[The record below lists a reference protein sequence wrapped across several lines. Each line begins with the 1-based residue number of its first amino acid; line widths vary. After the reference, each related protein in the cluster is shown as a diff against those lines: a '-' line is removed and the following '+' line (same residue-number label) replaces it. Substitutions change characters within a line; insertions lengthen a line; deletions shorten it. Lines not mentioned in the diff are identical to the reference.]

1 MKKFFLMLLALML
14 AATTLAAFAEDAA
27 IIPSPGADDMADMDD
42 TADFAAV
49 EGFVLDV
56 QDGLLLLQTRE
67 GQRIEALL
75 TAETLMDGNEPAIGD
90 YIHITYNG
98 QMTKSIPA
106 QITAD
111 FVGDYVLMGLVSDK
125 TEEGFLLTYGEQAW
139 QVNATADQLALIQ
152 DGMFITVFHNGI
164 MTRSIPA
171 QVTAD
176 HVRGTEIVGTVIEMV
191 EGGFTLTVEGEES
204 AYHVALKEDAMS
216 FVQAEPGMTLIVVT
230 DGIQSA
236 SAESILVNAVEVL
249 PLPIAEELFDMA
261 GTVTEITE
269 EGIFITTADGR
280 PVQIITSE
288 ETLCEGKTIEVGDF
302 IHVTYNGQMT
312 RSIPAQISALKIGCY
327 THTGVVSEITAEQFT
342 LTTDAEIILVNA
354 TADQLANLTDGMTV
368 TVYSNGAMTM
378 SLPAQIG
385 AELIT
390 ATSVIID

>member
-14 AATTLAAFAEDAA
+14 ATTTLAVFAEDAA
-27 IIPSPGADDMADMDD
+27 IIPSPGAADIDDIADIA
-42 TADFAAV
+42 TI

-56 QDGLLLLQTRE
+56 QDGIILLQTRE

-75 TAETLMDGNEPAIGD
+75 TADTLMDGNEPAIGD

-111 FVGDYVLMGLVSDK
+111 YVGDYVLMGLVSDM
-125 TEEGFLLTYGEQAW
+125 TEESFLLTYGEQTW
-139 QVNATADQLALIQ
+139 QVNATEAQLALIQ

-176 HVRGTEIVGTVIEMV
+176 HVRGTELVGTVIEMV
-191 EGGFTLTVEGEES
+191 EGGFTMTVEGEELP
-204 AYHVALKEDAMS
+204 YHVAIKEDAMS
-216 FVQAEPGMTLIVVT
+216 FVQVEPGMTLIVVT
-230 DGIQSA
+230 DGIQTA

-249 PLPIAEELFDMA
+249 PLPTVEALFDMA

-280 PVQIITSE
+280 PMQILTNE
-288 ETLCEGKTIEVGDF
+288 ETLYEGKDIAVGDY

-312 RSIPAQISALKIGCY
+312 RSIPAQINALKIGCY
-327 THTGVVSEITAEQFT
+327 THTGVVSEITEEQFT
-342 LTTDAEIILVNA
+342 LTTEAETIIVNA
-354 TADQLANLTDGMTV
+354 AADLLANLTDGMTV

-390 ATSVIID
+390 AVAVTID

>member
-14 AATTLAAFAEDAA
+14 ATTTLAAFAEDAA
-27 IIPSPGADDMADMDD
+27 IIPSPGAADIDDIADIA
-42 TADFAAV
+42 TI

-56 QDGLLLLQTRE
+56 QDGVILLQTRE

-75 TAETLMDGNEPAIGD
+75 TADTLMDGNEPAIGD
-90 YIHITYNG
+90 YIHITYDG

-111 FVGDYVLMGLVSDK
+111 YVGDYVLMGLVSDM
-125 TEEGFLLTYGEQAW
+125 TEEGFLLTYGEQTW
-139 QVNATADQLALIQ
+139 QVNTTEAQLALIQ

-176 HVRGTEIVGTVIEMV
+176 HVRGTELVGTVIEMV
-191 EGGFTLTVEGEES
+191 EGGFTMTVEGEELP
-204 AYHVALKEDAMS
+204 YHVAIKEDAMS
-216 FVQAEPGMTLIVVT
+216 FVQVEPGMTLIVVT
-230 DGIQSA
+230 DGIQTA

-249 PLPIAEELFDMA
+249 PLPTVEALFDMA

-280 PVQIITSE
+280 PMQILTNE
-288 ETLCEGKTIEVGDF
+288 ETLYEGKDIAVGDY

-312 RSIPAQISALKIGCY
+312 RSIPAQINALKIGCY
-327 THTGVVSEITAEQFT
+327 THTGVVSEITEEQFT
-342 LTTDAEIILVNA
+342 LTTEAETIIVNA
-354 TADQLANLTDGMTV
+354 AADLLANLTDGMTV

-390 ATSVIID
+390 AVAVTID

>member
-14 AATTLAAFAEDAA
+14 ATTTLAAFAEDAV
-27 IIPSPGADDMADMDD
+27 IIPSPGAEDMTDMDD
-42 TADFAAV
+42 TADIAAV

-56 QDGLLLLQTRE
+56 QDGSILILTRE

-75 TAETLMDGNEPAIGD
+75 TADTLMDGNEPAIGD
-90 YIHITYNG
+90 YIHITCNG

-106 QITAD
+106 QIVAD
-111 FVGDYVLMGLVSDK
+111 YVGDHVLMGLVSDK
-125 TEEGFLLTYGEQAW
+125 TEEGFLLTYGEQVW

-176 HVRGTEIVGTVIEMV
+176 HVRGMEIVGTVIEMV
-191 EGGFTLTVEGEES
+191 EGGFTLTVEGEELP
-204 AYHVALKEDAMS
+204 YHVALKEDAMS

-249 PLPIAEELFDMA
+249 PLPAIVELFDMA
-261 GTVTEITE
+261 GTVTEISE
-269 EGIFITTADGR
+269 EGIFITNAQGR
-280 PVQIITSE
+280 PVQILTSE
-288 ETLCEGKTIEVGDF
+288 ETLYEGKTIEVGDY
-302 IHVTYNGQMT
+302 IHVTYDGQMT

-342 LTTDAEIILVNA
+342 LTTDVEIILVNA
-354 TADQLANLTDGMTV
+354 TADLLANLTDGLTV

-390 ATSVIID
+390 ASSVIID

>member
-14 AATTLAAFAEDAA
+14 ATTTLAAFAEDAV
-27 IIPSPGADDMADMDD
+27 IIPSPGADDMADI
-42 TADFAAV
+42 ADIATI

-56 QDGLLLLQTRE
+56 QDGSVLILTKE

-75 TAETLMDGNEPAIGD
+75 GDDTVMDGNEPAIGD

-106 QITAD
+106 QIVAD

-125 TEEGFLLTYGEQAW
+125 TEEGFLLTYGEQSW
-139 QVNATADQLALIQ
+139 QVNATEAQLALIQ

-176 HVRGTEIVGTVIEMV
+176 HVRGMEIVGTVIEMV
-191 EGGFTLTVEGEES
+191 EGGFTMTVEGEELP
-204 AYHVALKEDAMS
+204 YHVALKEDAMS

-230 DGIQSA
+230 DGIQTA

-249 PLPIAEELFDMA
+249 PLPVVEELFDMA

-269 EGIFITTADGR
+269 EGIFITNAQGR
-280 PVQIITSE
+280 PVQILTSE
-288 ETLCEGKTIEVGDF
+288 ETIYEGKTIEAGDY
-302 IHVTYNGQMT
+302 IHVTYDGQMT
-312 RSIPAQISALKIGCY
+312 RSIPTQINALKIGCY

-342 LTTDAEIILVNA
+342 LTTDVEIILVNA
-354 TADQLANLTDGMTV
+354 TAELLANLTDGMTV

>member
-1 MKKFFLMLLALML
+1 MKKFFLMLLSLML

-27 IIPSPGADDMADMDD
+27 IIPSPGAADIDDLSD
-42 TADFAAV
+42 TAL
-49 EGFVLDV
+49 EGFVMDV
-56 QDGLLLLQTRE
+56 QDGVLLLQTRE

-75 TAETLMDGNEPAIGD
+75 TADTFMDGNEPAIGD
-90 YIHITYNG
+90 YIHITYDG
-98 QMTKSIPA
+98 MMTKSIPA
-106 QITAD
+106 QITAQY
-111 FVGDYVLMGLVSDK
+111 VGDYALMGLVSDL
-125 TEEGFLLTYGEQAW
+125 TEEGFLLTYGEDTW
-139 QVNATADQLALIQ
+139 QVNASEAQLALVQ
-152 DGMFITVFHNGI
+152 DGMFVTVFHNGI

-176 HVRGTEIVGTVIEMV
+176 HVRGMEIVGTVIEMV
-191 EGGFTLTVEGEES
+191 EGGFTLSVEGEELP
-204 AYHVALKEDAMS
+204 YHVALKEDALS

-230 DGIQSA
+230 DGIQTS

-249 PLPIAEELFDMA
+249 PLPAVEELFDMA

-280 PVQIITSE
+280 PMQIRTNE
-288 ETLCEGKTIEVGDF
+288 ETLCEGKDAEVGDY

-312 RSIPAQISALKIGCY
+312 RSIPAQITALKIGCY
-327 THTGVVSEITAEQFT
+327 THTGVVSEITDEQFT
-342 LTTDAEIILVNA
+342 LTTEAETILVNA
-354 TADQLANLTDGMTV
+354 AAELLANLTDGMTV

-390 ATSVIID
+390 AVSVTID

>member
-14 AATTLAAFAEDAA
+14 ATTTLAAFAEDAA
-27 IIPSPGADDMADMDD
+27 IIPSPGAADIDDIVD
-42 TADFAAV
+42 TATL

-56 QDGLLLLQTRE
+56 QDGIILLQTRE

-75 TAETLMDGNEPAIGD
+75 TADTFMDGNEPAIGD

-98 QMTKSIPA
+98 QMTKSIPS

-111 FVGDYVLMGLVSDK
+111 YVGNYVLMGLVSDM
-125 TEEGFLLTYGEQAW
+125 TEEGFLLTYGEQSW
-139 QVNATADQLALIQ
+139 QVNATEAQLALIQ

-176 HVRGTEIVGTVIEMV
+176 HVRGMEIVGTVIEMV
-191 EGGFTLTVEGEES
+191 EGGFTLSVEGEELP
-204 AYHVALKEDAMS
+204 YHVALKEDAMA

-230 DGIQSA
+230 DGIQTT

-249 PLPIAEELFDMA
+249 PLSVAEELFDMA

-280 PVQIITSE
+280 PMQILTSE
-288 ETLCEGKTIEVGDF
+288 ETIYEGKDVAVGDY

-312 RSIPAQISALKIGCY
+312 RSIPAQINALKIGCY
-327 THTGVVSEITAEQFT
+327 THTGVVSEITEEQFT
-342 LTTDAEIILVNA
+342 LTTEAETIIVNA
-354 TADQLANLTDGMTV
+354 AAELLANLTDGMTV

-390 ATSVIID
+390 AVAVTID

>member
-1 MKKFFLMLLALML
+1 MKKFFLMLLSLML

-27 IIPSPGADDMADMDD
+27 IIPSPGAADIDDLAD
-42 TADFAAV
+42 TAL
-49 EGFVLDV
+49 EGFVMDV
-56 QDGLLLLQTRE
+56 QDGVLLLQTRE

-75 TAETLMDGNEPAIGD
+75 TADTFMDGSEPAIGD
-90 YIHITYNG
+90 YVHITYDG
-98 QMTKSIPA
+98 MMTKSIPA
-106 QITAD
+106 QITAQY
-111 FVGDYVLMGLVSDK
+111 VGDYVLMGLVSDM
-125 TEEGFLLTYGEQAW
+125 TEEGFLLTYGEDAW
-139 QVNATADQLALIQ
+139 QVNATEAQLALIQ

-176 HVRGTEIVGTVIEMV
+176 HVRGMEIVGTVIEMV
-191 EGGFTLTVEGEES
+191 EGGFTMTVEGEELP
-204 AYHVALKEDAMS
+204 YHVALKEDAMS

-230 DGIQSA
+230 DSIQTV

-249 PLPIAEELFDMA
+249 PLPAAEELFDMT

-280 PVQIITSE
+280 PMQILTNE
-288 ETLCEGKTIEVGDF
+288 ETLHEGKDAEVGDY

-312 RSIPAQISALKIGCY
+312 RSIPAQINALKIGCY
-327 THTGVVSEITAEQFT
+327 THTGVVSEISEEQFT
-342 LTTDAEIILVNA
+342 LTTEAETILVNA
-354 TADQLANLTDGMTV
+354 AAELLANLTDGMTV

-390 ATSVIID
+390 ATAVTVD